1 VSNASYQFETADGV
15 RLKKGHEVYV
25 LHHWCGA
32 LSLSKA
38 YVQEVYPNDEM
49 VRVVFRPK
57 GIESANL
64 YHNKVY
70 HDVKRAAEEF
80 VRIFSFDPIEAKK
93 TMLTPVKE
101 ER

>member
-1 VSNASYQFETADGV
+1 
-15 RLKKGHEVYV
+15 
-25 LHHWCGA
+25 
-32 LSLSKA
+32 
-38 YVQEVYPNDEM
+38 M

>member
-1 VSNASYQFETADGV
+1 LERTARFRGITPRISGLAVASVAWT
-15 RLKKGHEVYV
+15 
-25 LHHWCGA
+25 
-32 LSLSKA
+32 S
-38 YVQEVYPNDEM
+38 
-49 VRVVFRPK
+49 RPK